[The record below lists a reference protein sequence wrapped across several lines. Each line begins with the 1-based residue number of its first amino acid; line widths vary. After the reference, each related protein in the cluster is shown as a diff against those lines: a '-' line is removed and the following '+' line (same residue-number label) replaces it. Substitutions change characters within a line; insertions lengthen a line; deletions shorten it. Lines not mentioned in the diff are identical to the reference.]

1 MADINDLYNVLT
13 SPENKGKYFT
23 ETPSLDVFKSRME
36 DEEYQDKV
44 HKVVVDD
51 GFYSFKDKD
60 RFKNDFVPFKSSIN
74 PETGDLTAPES
85 KNAKELNKNILNIDK
100 SVNYETDPTLRND
113 ILSEYFDISRMTRP
127 VDLKQGETP
136 VTFSGVDRPIYGMH
150 SSIKVVGEERG
161 DEINFKNE
169 EEVDLKNHF
178 GEEKYELYKKYKET
192 GTLNIDDIPG
202 TLKDGFDKIFTTK
215 TSQRNST

>member
-60 RFKNDFVPFKSSIN
+60 RFKNDFVTFKSSIN

-100 SVNYETDPTLRND
+100 SVNYETAPTLRND
-113 ILSEYFDISRMTRP
+113 I
-127 VDLKQGETP
+127 
-136 VTFSGVDRPIYGMH
+136 
-150 SSIKVVGEERG
+150 
-161 DEINFKNE
+161 
-169 EEVDLKNHF
+169 
-178 GEEKYELYKKYKET
+178 
-192 GTLNIDDIPG
+192 
-202 TLKDGFDKIFTTK
+202 
-215 TSQRNST
+215 